1 MPGAKD
7 EIVIWDSAGKKR
19 RKRKYYLTMYLRE
32 AYVFFKETV
41 ADEECCS
48 FSAFCKLRPKNVLLL
63 VDAPKE
69 QCKCQIHEKFFMKLE
84 AMGCSYDNNFWGNV
98 LCDVSENSN
107 CWFSE
112 CESCRNGKKLEP
124 AKPLNFETVY
134 KKWEYVYIPSNKME
148 EGSEESEE
156 PSQKFNKQLQIISKQ
171 VLAGNVLD
179 DFTEC
184 FEEIVNHVNA
194 KRIQAQAFQDDI
206 NDPSARVLQIDFAMA
221 YQYEYQNEVQS
232 ALWTSALCS
241 ISPFDHKNFC
251 YLYEL

>member
-1 MPGAKD
+1 
-7 EIVIWDSAGKKR
+7 
-19 RKRKYYLTMYLRE
+19 
-32 AYVFFKETV
+32 
-41 ADEECCS
+41 
-48 FSAFCKLRPKNVLLL
+48 
-63 VDAPKE
+63 
-69 QCKCQIHEKFFMKLE
+69 
-84 AMGCSYDNNFWGNV
+84 
-98 LCDVSENSN
+98 
-107 CWFSE
+107 
-112 CESCRNGKKLEP
+112 
-124 AKPLNFETVY
+124 
-134 KKWEYVYIPSNKME
+134 ME

-206 NDPSARVLQIDFAMA
+206 NDPNARVLQIDFAMA
-221 YQYEYQNEVQS
+221 YQYEYQNEVQN